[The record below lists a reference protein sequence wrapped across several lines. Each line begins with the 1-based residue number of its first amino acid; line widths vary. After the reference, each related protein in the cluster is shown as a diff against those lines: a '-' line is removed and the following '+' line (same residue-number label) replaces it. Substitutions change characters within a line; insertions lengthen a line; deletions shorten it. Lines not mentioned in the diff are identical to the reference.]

1 MLPDARRLDAR
12 YSLATLLLGTAMGV
26 ATTWLVLA
34 GTITVSTAL
43 PAPGRF
49 AVEVLVYV
57 LLFDAYFYGLHRLLH
72 TRALFRTIHAVHH
85 RSAAPTVMTALAFH
99 PLEALLILGFM
110 PAAMWLVPTHLVSL
124 AVGSTF
130 LSASILLAHAA
141 RDPFPTW
148 WPRVPLLGW
157 YVTPRVHQLHHA
169 RRNCNYSATFS
180 LFDHAFGTLHTGEP
194 ATPGARRPPSAGA
207 RTGDRVA

>member
-1 MLPDARRLDAR
+1 MLPEARSLDAR

-34 GTITVSTAL
+34 GTMTVPTTL

-85 RSAAPTVMTALAFH
+85 RSASPTVMTALAFH

-110 PAAMWLVPTHLVSL
+110 PAAMWLIPIHLVSL
-124 AVGSTF
+124 AVVSAF

-148 WPRVPLLGW
+148 WQRVPLLGW
-157 YVTPRVHQLHHA
+157 YVTPRVHHAHHA
-169 RRNCNYSATFS
+169 RRDCNYSATFS
-180 LFDHAFGTLHTGEP
+180 LFDRAFGTLQTDGP
-194 ATPGARRPPSAGA
+194 MLLGVRRPPSPGE
-207 RTGDRVA
+207 RTGDGVA